1 MIKNW
6 CIDMTLK
13 RSQPNMQAREVS
25 TKLDRGSL
33 EDIEKDP
40 HSLRMITVRHPFY
53 RSHQKIEKI

>member
-1 MIKNW
+1 
-6 CIDMTLK
+6 MTLK